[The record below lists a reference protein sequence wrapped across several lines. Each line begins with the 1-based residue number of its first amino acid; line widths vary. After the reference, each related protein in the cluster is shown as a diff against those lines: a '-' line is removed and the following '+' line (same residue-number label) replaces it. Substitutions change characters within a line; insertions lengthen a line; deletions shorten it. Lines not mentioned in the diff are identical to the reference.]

1 MVEKKVIIVIGQD
14 LRNMSIFEDKNKN
27 KNNEMPIFKKTIFA
41 FMSCAG

>member
-27 KNNEMPIFKKTIFA
+27 NEMPIFKKTIFA